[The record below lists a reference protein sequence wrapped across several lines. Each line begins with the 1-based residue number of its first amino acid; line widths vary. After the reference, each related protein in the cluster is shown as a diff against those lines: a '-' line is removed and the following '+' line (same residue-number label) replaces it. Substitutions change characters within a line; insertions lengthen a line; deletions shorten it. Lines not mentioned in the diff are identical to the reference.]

1 MRHQSNSATAK
12 PTRPSVIWETT
23 EGLAAKA
30 LEVNVIFTSEQAT
43 AAALKAAG
51 ALALDLG
58 VCLRVRAA
66 IAVPYA
72 LPLDR
77 PLVPVRFTEQVLSDL
92 VRGMEHP
99 APESAIHLY
108 LCRDRLQTLSRVL
121 PPNSVVVVG
130 GREHWFPTTESRM
143 AKALRSQG
151 HRVVFIDAKKGTKW
165 HPQ

>member
-1 MRHQSNSATAK
+1 MRHQFSSVTAK
-12 PTRPSVIWETT
+12 PTRPSVIPETT

-30 LEVNVIFTSEQAT
+30 LEINVIFTNEQAT
-43 AAALKAAG
+43 AAALSAAG

-77 PLVPVRFTEQVLSDL
+77 PLVPVRFTEHFLSDL
-92 VRGMEHP
+92 VGKMEHS
-99 APESAIHLY
+99 APESTIHLY
-108 LCRDRLQTLSRVL
+108 LCRNRLQTLARVL
-121 PPNSVVVVG
+121 PANSVVVIG
-130 GREHWFPTTESRM
+130 GREHWFPTAESRM

-165 HPQ
+165 DPQ

>member
-1 MRHQSNSATAK
+1 MRHQSGSATAK
-12 PTRPSVIWETT
+12 SMRPSVIRETT

-30 LEVNVIFTSEQAT
+30 LEVNIIFTNEQAT

-77 PLVPVRFTEQVLSDL
+77 PLVPVRITEHLLSDL
-92 VRGMEHP
+92 VGRMEHP
-99 APESAIHLY
+99 GLESTINLY
-108 LCRDRLQTLSRVL
+108 LCRNRLQTLSRVL
-121 PPNSVVVVG
+121 PSNSVVVIG
-130 GREHWFPTTESRM
+130 GRKHWFPTAESRM
-143 AKALRSQG
+143 AKTLRSQG
-151 HRVVFIDAKKGTKW
+151 HRVVFIDAKKGTRW
-165 HPQ
+165 DPQ